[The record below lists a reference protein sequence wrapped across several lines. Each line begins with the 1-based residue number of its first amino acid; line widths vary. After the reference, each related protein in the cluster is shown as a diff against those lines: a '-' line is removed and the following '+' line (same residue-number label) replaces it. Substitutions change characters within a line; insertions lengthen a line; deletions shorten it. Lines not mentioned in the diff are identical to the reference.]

1 MEKKKEQ
8 QQKSIRYLSEILS
21 DYKILIDATVVLDKK
36 FPVFVKN
43 IRNVILT
50 QGKKCILMMPG
61 KENNKL
67 VGLKDKESAKKN
79 ILDAIE
85 KLGDKADLLIR
96 IT

>member
-43 IRNVILT
+43 IRNVIDT
-50 QGKKCILMMPG
+50 REKMYSYDAGKRKQ
-61 KENNKL
+61 
-67 VGLKDKESAKKN
+67 
-79 ILDAIE
+79 
-85 KLGDKADLLIR
+85 
-96 IT
+96 

>member
-79 ILDAIE
+79 IDC
-85 KLGDKADLLIR
+85 LLELHK
-96 IT
+96 

>member
-1 MEKKKEQ
+1 MEKKEEQ

-21 DYKILIDATVVLDKK
+21 DYKILIDATVVLDKR

-67 VGLKDKESAKKN
+67 VGLKDKENAN
-79 ILDAIE
+79 E
-85 KLGDKADLLIR
+85 EYRLLIR

>member
-43 IRNVILT
+43 IRNVILK
-50 QGKKCILMMPG
+50 Q
-61 KENNKL
+61 
-67 VGLKDKESAKKN
+67 
-79 ILDAIE
+79 
-85 KLGDKADLLIR
+85 
-96 IT
+96 